1 MSIQDVALAFLVSQQ
16 ANHNAIQEEMARLSQ
31 ENAELKAKQLAER
44 QANPPKTKK
53 GKAPIH
59 QVVESVGMLRAPTVE
74 SSHEFLKAMRAAK
87 SREESIAAIDLFV
100 GYNLAGNFGEQDVRA
115 RMLAQSTLRP
125 ISVKGPTPQ
134 EQRSAARSA
143 AGFVHGLPDHQAKQL
158 ANLRAQVER
167 VIDAFMACE
176 KDGNTVGAAIESER
190 LAHLRLQI
198 KSLGF
203 DH

>member
-16 ANHNAIQEEMARLSQ
+16 ANHNAIQEEMARLSE
-31 ENAELKAKQLAER
+31 ENAKLKAEQLAER
-44 QANPPKTKK
+44 LANPKPKK

-59 QVVESVGMLRAPTVE
+59 QVVETVGMLRSPTVE
-74 SSHEFLKAMRAAK
+74 TSHEFLKAMRAAK

-125 ISVKGPTPQ
+125 ISTTGPTPQ
-134 EQRSAARSA
+134 EQRSACRSA

-167 VIDAFMACE
+167 VIDAMMTCE
-176 KDGNTVGAAIESER
+176 KDGNTVGVAIESER